1 VLLAILSDVHANL
14 QALDACLAH
23 ARERHAEQYA
33 FLGDLVG
40 YGGDPGAVVD
50 AVMALS
56 AKGAFA
62 VQGNHDLGA
71 FGGVDAA
78 EVSSDAGDS
87 RTALEWTRGALNPA
101 QLEFLSALPLSR
113 RVDKT
118 LFVHASAA
126 APQEFPYIRGPDGAR
141 DSLKATDA
149 SLTFVGHMHHQRL
162 YYLGA
167 DQQAYSFTPTPGVAI
182 PVASHRRW
190 LAVVGSVGQPRDRDN
205 QAAYVLHDT
214 ARRTVAFHRVPYDW
228 QGAARRIREMNLPDF
243 FADRLEDGV

>member
-1 VLLAILSDVHANL
+1 VLLAILSDVHSNH
-14 QALDACLAH
+14 QALDACLRH
-23 ARERHAEQYA
+23 ARERHAEQFA

-40 YGGDPGAVVD
+40 YGGDPGAVLDV
-50 AVMALS
+50 VMGLVG
-56 AKGAFA
+56 KGAIV

-71 FGGVDAA
+71 IGGLEVA
-78 EVSSDAGDS
+78 EVADVGD
-87 RTALEWTRGALNPA
+87 ALEALKWTSGVLTPP
-101 QLEFLSALPLSR
+101 QLAFLKGLPLQQ
-113 RVDKT
+113 RVDRT
-118 LFVHASAA
+118 LFVHSSAVTPA
-126 APQEFPYIRGPDGAR
+126 EFPYIRGTESAR

-167 DQQAYSFTPTPGVAI
+167 DKEAYAFAPTPGVPI

-214 ARRTVAFHRVPYDW
+214 VKRTVAFHRVPYDW
-228 QGAARRIREMNLPDF
+228 KGAARRIREMNLPDY